1 MEGVP
6 QPAEEPYSPGDE
18 VRVYLSE
25 DDPDLR
31 HHGKAGTV
39 VDALQDNLGTETERE
54 LDSLSYRIEVD
65 GRELDIWFRHRDL
78 VPETG

>member
-6 QPAEEPYSPGDE
+6 QPADEPYSPGDE
-18 VRVYLSE
+18 VCFYLSE

-31 HHGKAGTV
+31 HHGKSGTV
-39 VDALQDNLGTETERE
+39 VDVLQDNLGTETERE
-54 LDSLSYRIEVD
+54 LDSLSYQIEVD
-65 GRELDIWFRHRDL
+65 GRVLNIWFRHRDL